1 MFSSLSLFW
10 EPSTLGILYWLKI
23 LAALWVAEMGHD
35 NWSSHRNIFWFW
47 AGGLHKPKPHFCPLS
62 CWQFSL
68 DSWAGRWAGPQ
79 KGEEGR
85 ARERGTE
92 KGCPWEPLLLV
103 STSWLSNNHLS
114 QTYCMNWSG
123 WSDPI
128 PLLHLSHH
136 IMYFFMCLLGFFPHR
151 DAQSKYFYPHQLCC
165 PSLNFLFYSSVMFF
179 SRLSD
184 QSCTQCSREKTNS
197 DLCKGTAVPLVIFRV
212 SNICIQRTG
221 PPVLESLRSS
231 QDLMMQFTRCLLKCA
246 VFHSW
251 KTALGEY
258 SLFPSFCSLVAN
270 TDAGLGGVSCLV
282 LEFPSL
288 AAPSLMT
295 MVP

>member
-23 LAALWVAEMGHD
+23 LAVLWVAEMGHD
-35 NWSSHRNIFWFW
+35 NWSSHRNIFLFW

-128 PLLHLSHH
+128 PLLHLSHY
-136 IMYFFMCLLGFFPHR
+136 IMYFFMCLLGFFFLTEMHSP
-151 DAQSKYFYPHQLCC
+151 DIFILT
-165 PSLNFLFYSSVMFF
+165 NFAALLWIFF
-179 SRLSD
+179 SIVMW
-184 QSCTQCSREKTNS
+184 CSS
-197 DLCKGTAVPLVIFRV
+197 HDWVIRV
-212 SNICIQRTG
+212 AHS
-221 PPVLESLRSS
+221 VLEKRLTVIYVR
-231 QDLMMQFTRCLLKCA
+231 
-246 VFHSW
+246 
-251 KTALGEY
+251 ALQY
-258 SLFPSFCSLVAN
+258 LW
-270 TDAGLGGVSCLV
+270 
-282 LEFPSL
+282 
-288 AAPSLMT
+288 
-295 MVP
+295 